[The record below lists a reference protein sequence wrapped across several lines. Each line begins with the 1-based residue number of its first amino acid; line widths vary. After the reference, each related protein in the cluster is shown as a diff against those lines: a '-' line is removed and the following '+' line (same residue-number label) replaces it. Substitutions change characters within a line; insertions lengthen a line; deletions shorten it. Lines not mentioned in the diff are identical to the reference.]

1 MRRVE
6 RGKLGLIRKRS
17 KGKAEKAVVNCS
29 ERRVVGCH
37 DKERYL
43 ASYTNANADLKISIH
58 VCVHIKIIPSE
69 FRISNLKNSRVIYL
83 CVEFS

>member
-1 MRRVE
+1 MRRVQ

-17 KGKAEKAVVNCS
+17 KENAVVKLLREES
-29 ERRVVGCH
+29 VVGCH

-43 ASYTNANADLKISIH
+43 ASYTNANADLKISIY

-69 FRISNLKNSRVIYL
+69 FRISNLKNSRVIYVWSL
-83 CVEFS
+83 AS